1 MPAPRSRNRDI
12 DRPRA
17 ASPRLLPALIA
28 RPILLLLPLL
38 LAPPPAHAQLTPDR
52 LYVGVNRPLPMTV
65 SLPPESVG
73 TPPRLEIWLHLP
85 NAPEPIARAATLQ
98 GRVDLAALLPQ
109 VWTGIDRPASDTT
122 TTPATPPNNPAA
134 SSPAASP
141 TATPAITRPVLY
153 AQLMALPPD
162 ASSASS
168 APADNANLKPTPLG
182 PPVVL
187 QPMLTP
193 MRAVLDERDPRLPV
207 AVYPPARQARES
219 TFTGVRTYID
229 RHVILET
236 DAGTLEVRLRPDAA
250 PNTAW
255 NFRHLVEGGFYT
267 DIAFH
272 RIVAV
277 GRSNPERGFVIQAGD
292 PTATGE
298 GGPGYEL
305 PLEPSTLPH
314 DFGVL
319 SMARDREPNTAGS
332 QFFIALS
339 REETA
344 RLDGQ
349 YTAFA
354 QVVGSAETLTRLAA
368 TPVLPGRDHRPVNP
382 PKIRRAFLRDA
393 PPFGQAPTPVTIPPL
408 SAPVER

>member
-1 MPAPRSRNRDI
+1 MASIRHVLARSA
-12 DRPRA
+12 RA
-17 ASPRLLPALIA
+17 ALSAAAPALAPLILTCA
-28 RPILLLLPLL
+28 LLLVSPTT
-38 LAPPPAHAQLTPDR
+38 ARAQLTPDR
-52 LYVGVNRPLPMTV
+52 LYVGVDRAIPMTV
-65 SLPPESVG
+65 ALPPETSG
-73 TPPRLEIWLHLP
+73 TPRLEVWLHLP
-85 NAPEPIARAATLQ
+85 DTAEPIARAAALP

-109 VWTGIDRPASDTT
+109 IWKGIERTA
-122 TTPATPPNNPAA
+122 PATPDASPDPAA
-134 SSPAASP
+134 APAAP
-141 TATPAITRPVLY
+141 LITRPVLF
-153 AQLMALPPD
+153 AQLMALPTDTPANPEGD
-162 ASSASS
+162 Q
-168 APADNANLKPTPLG
+168 APRHTPIG

-193 MRAVLDERDPRLPV
+193 LRAVLDERDPRLPV
-207 AVYPPARQARES
+207 AVYPPGRQARER
-219 TFTGVRTYID
+219 TFTGVRTYVD
-229 RHVILET
+229 RHVIMET
-236 DAGTLEVRLRPDAA
+236 DAGTLEIRLRPDAA

-272 RIVAV
+272 RVVAV
-277 GRSNPERGFVIQAGD
+277 GRSNPQRGFVIQAGD
-292 PTATGE
+292 PTAAGE

-319 SMARDREPNTAGS
+319 SMARDRDPNTAGS

-368 TPVLPGRDHRPVNP
+368 TPVLPGREHRPVNP

-393 PPFGQAPTPVTIPPL
+393 PPFGQAPSPVTIPPIVG
-408 SAPVER
+408 PVER